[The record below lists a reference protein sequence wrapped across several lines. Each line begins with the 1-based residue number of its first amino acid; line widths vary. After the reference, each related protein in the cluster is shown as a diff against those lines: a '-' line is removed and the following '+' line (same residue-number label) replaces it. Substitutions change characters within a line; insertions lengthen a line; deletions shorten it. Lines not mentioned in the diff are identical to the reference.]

1 LTALDSRSKQGVQPG
16 ALVCLHISDLLAKL
30 SGTSKRE
37 QENEMKKVSHG
48 LTLALAAVLVL
59 GSQVLVP
66 KASYAVGQSAQTDN
80 NIQAELQN
88 KLKKYKDVQI
98 SVKNGIVDLEGT
110 VKDFATKEEVDKTVH
125 RVKNVVAV
133 RNKLMVAGAGEV
145 SDAQLQQAIVKKLQ
159 YDRVGYGNAF
169 NAISVN
175 VQNGVVTLGGNA
187 LGPVAADSAVSLA
200 SHYPGVQDVID
211 EIKVDPLSPMDD
223 RTRMAVYRAVYGY
236 PSLNKYA
243 IDPAQPIRITV
254 VNGNVTLNG
263 VVLNQAD
270 KNVAGI
276 RANSVPGVF
285 KVTNN
290 LQVANGSNEQ

>member
-1 LTALDSRSKQGVQPG
+1 
-16 ALVCLHISDLLAKL
+16 
-30 SGTSKRE
+30 
-37 QENEMKKVSHG
+37 MKKASHG
-48 LTLALAAVLVL
+48 SILALAAVLAL
-59 GSQVLVP
+59 GSQVLIP
-66 KASYAVGQSAQTDN
+66 QASYAVGQSAQTDN

-88 KLKKYKDVQI
+88 QLKKFPGVQI

-110 VKDFATKEEVDKTVH
+110 VKDFATKEEIDKKAH

-133 RNKLMVAGAGEV
+133 RNKLQVARAGEM

-169 NAISVN
+169 NAITVN
-175 VQNGVVTLGGNA
+175 VQNGAVTLAGNA

-200 SHYPGVQDVID
+200 SHFPGVQDVID
-211 EIKVDPLSPMDD
+211 NIQVDPVSPMDD

-263 VVLNQAD
+263 VVLSKAD
-270 KNVAGI
+270 KDVAGI

-285 KVTNN
+285 KVTND
-290 LQVANGSNEQ
+290 LQVANASNEK

>member
-1 LTALDSRSKQGVQPG
+1 
-16 ALVCLHISDLLAKL
+16 
-30 SGTSKRE
+30 
-37 QENEMKKVSHG
+37 MKKASYG
-48 LTLALAAVLVL
+48 LTLALAAVLVP
-59 GSQVLVP
+59 GSQVLIP
-66 KASYAVGQSAQTDN
+66 RASYAQATSPQTDN

-88 KLKKYKDVQI
+88 QFKKYKGVQV
-98 SVKNGIVDLEGT
+98 SVKNGVVDLEGT
-110 VKDFATKEEVDKTVH
+110 INDFATKEELDKKSH

-133 RNKLMVAGAGEV
+133 RNKLQVAGAGEM

-175 VQNGVVTLGGNA
+175 VQNGVVTLAGNA

-200 SHYPGVQDVID
+200 SHFRGVQDVIND
-211 EIKVDPLSPMDD
+211 IQVDPLSPMDD
-223 RTRMAVYRAVYGY
+223 RSRQAVYRAVYGF

-263 VVLNQAD
+263 VVNSQSD
-270 KNVAGI
+270 KDTAGI
-276 RANSVPGVF
+276 RANSVPGIF

-290 LQVANGSNEQ
+290 LQVANSSNEK

>member
-1 LTALDSRSKQGVQPG
+1 
-16 ALVCLHISDLLAKL
+16 
-30 SGTSKRE
+30 
-37 QENEMKKVSHG
+37 MKKISHG

-59 GSQVLVP
+59 GSQVLIP

-98 SVKNGIVDLEGT
+98 S
-110 VKDFATKEEVDKTVH
+110 
-125 RVKNVVAV
+125 VKNVVAV

-175 VQNGVVTLGGNA
+175 VQNGVVTLAGNA

-200 SHYPGVQDVID
+200 SHFPGVQDVID
-211 EIKVDPLSPMDD
+211 DIKVDPLSPMDD
-223 RTRMAVYRAVYGY
+223 RTRQAVYRAVYGY

-263 VVLNQAD
+263 VVLSQAD

>member
-1 LTALDSRSKQGVQPG
+1 M
-16 ALVCLHISDLLAKL
+16 
-30 SGTSKRE
+30 
-37 QENEMKKVSHG
+37 EMKRASHR
-48 LTLALAAVLVL
+48 LTLALAVGLAL
-59 GSQVLVP
+59 GFFPLIP
-66 KASYAVGQSAQTDN
+66 RAAYAIGQNAQTDN

-88 KLKKYKDVQI
+88 SFKKYKDVQI
-98 SVKNGIVDLEGT
+98 SVKNGVVDLEGT
-110 VKDFATKEEVDKTVH
+110 VNDFATKEQLDDKAH
-125 RVKNVVAV
+125 RTKNVVAV
-133 RNKLMVAGAGEV
+133 RNMLKIAGAGDL
-145 SDAQLQQAIVKKLQ
+145 SDAQLQQKIVQKLQ

-169 NAISVN
+169 NAIKFN

-200 SHYPGVQDVID
+200 SHFPGVQDVINN
-211 EIKVDPLSPMDD
+211 IQVDPLSPMDD
-223 RTRMAVYRAVYGY
+223 RTRQQVYRAIYGF

-270 KNVAGI
+270 KDTAGI

-290 LQVANGSNEQ
+290 LQVANSSNEK

>member
-1 LTALDSRSKQGVQPG
+1 VFFSTVLVLKLLTPSQQIGE
-16 ALVCLHISDLLAKL
+16 I
-30 SGTSKRE
+30 
-37 QENEMKKVSHG
+37 EMKKASHG

-59 GSQVLVP
+59 GSQVLLP
-66 KASYAVGQSAQTDN
+66 RALYAAGQSAQTDN

-110 VKDFATKEEVDKTVH
+110 VKDYATKEEIDKNAH

-133 RNKLMVAGAGEV
+133 RNKLQVAGAGEV

-200 SHYPGVQDVID
+200 SHFPGVQDVID
-211 EIKVDPLSPMDD
+211 NIQVDPVSPMDD
-223 RTRMAVYRAVYGY
+223 RTRMQVYRAVYGF

-263 VVLNQAD
+263 VVLSQAD

-276 RANSVPGVF
+276 RANGVPGVF
-285 KVTNN
+285 KVTND
-290 LQVANGSNEQ
+290 LQVANASNEK

>member
-1 LTALDSRSKQGVQPG
+1 
-16 ALVCLHISDLLAKL
+16 
-30 SGTSKRE
+30 
-37 QENEMKKVSHG
+37 MKKALHG

-59 GSQVLVP
+59 GSQVLIP
-66 KASYAVGQSAQTDN
+66 RASYAAGQNAQTDN
-80 NIQAELQN
+80 NIQADLQN
-88 KLKKYKDVQI
+88 SLKKYKDVKI

-110 VKDFATKEEVDKTVH
+110 VNDFATKEELDKKAH

-133 RNKLMVAGAGEV
+133 RNNLQIAGAGAI
-145 SDAQLQQAIVKKLQ
+145 SDQQLQQKIVQKLQ

-200 SHYPGVQDVID
+200 SHFPGVQDVINN
-211 EIKVDPLSPMDD
+211 IQVDPVSPMDD
-223 RTRMAVYRAVYGY
+223 GSRMQVYRAIYGF

-243 IDPAQPIRITV
+243 MDPAQPIRITV
-254 VNGNVTLNG
+254 VSGNVTLNG
-263 VVLNQAD
+263 VVLSQAD
-270 KNVAGI
+270 KNTAGI
-276 RANSVPGVF
+276 RANGVPGIF

-290 LQVANGSNEQ
+290 LQVANPSNEK

>member
-1 LTALDSRSKQGVQPG
+1 
-16 ALVCLHISDLLAKL
+16 
-30 SGTSKRE
+30 
-37 QENEMKKVSHG
+37 MKKASRG
-48 LTLALAAVLVL
+48 LASALAAVLVL
-59 GSQVLVP
+59 GSQVLISPVP
-66 KASYAVGQSAQTDN
+66 CALGQNAQTDN

-88 KLKKYKDVQI
+88 SLKKFKGVQV
-98 SVKNGIVDLEGT
+98 SVKSGVVDLEGT
-110 VKDFATKEEVDKTVH
+110 VNDYATKEEIDKKAH
-125 RVKNVVAV
+125 RTKNVVAV
-133 RNKLMVAGAGEV
+133 RNKLQIAGAGEM

-175 VQNGVVTLGGNA
+175 VQSGVVTLAGNA

-200 SHYPGVQDVID
+200 SHFRGVQDVINN
-211 EIKVDPLSPMDD
+211 ISVDPLSPMDD
-223 RTRMAVYRAVYGY
+223 RTRLQVYRAVYGF

-263 VVLNQAD
+263 VVDNQAD

-276 RANSVPGVF
+276 RANSVAGVF

-290 LQVANGSNEQ
+290 LQVANPSNEK

>member
-1 LTALDSRSKQGVQPG
+1 
-16 ALVCLHISDLLAKL
+16 
-30 SGTSKRE
+30 
-37 QENEMKKVSHG
+37 MKKARQG
-48 LTLALAAVLVL
+48 LALALAAVLVL
-59 GSQVLVP
+59 GSQVVFP
-66 KASYAVGQSAQTDN
+66 HASYAAGQSAQTDN

-88 KLKKYKDVQI
+88 QLKKFKDIQV
-98 SVKNGIVDLEGT
+98 SVKNGVVDLEGT
-110 VKDFATKEEVDKTVH
+110 VKDFATKEELDKKAH

-133 RNKLMVAGAGEV
+133 RNKLKIAGAGEL
-145 SDAQLQQAIVKKLQ
+145 SDAQLQQKIVQKLQ

-175 VQNGVVTLGGNA
+175 VQDGVVTLGGNA

-200 SHYPGVQDVID
+200 SHFPGVQDVINN
-211 EIKVDPLSPMDD
+211 IQVDPLSPMDE
-223 RTRMAVYRAVYGY
+223 RTRLQVYRAVYGF

-276 RANSVPGVF
+276 RANGVPGVF
-285 KVTNN
+285 KVTND
-290 LQVANGSNEQ
+290 LQVANPSNEK

>member
-1 LTALDSRSKQGVQPG
+1 VCVLIRGFNRVCWFDTVANKQE
-16 ALVCLHISDLLAKL
+16 K
-30 SGTSKRE
+30 
-37 QENEMKKVSHG
+37 EMKKAFHG

-59 GSQVLVP
+59 GSQVLLP
-66 KASYAVGQSAQTDN
+66 RASYAVGQSAQSDN

-88 KLKKYKDVQI
+88 KLKKYKDIQI

-110 VKDFATKEEVDKTVH
+110 VKDYATKEEIDKTTH

-133 RNKLMVAGAGEV
+133 RNKLMVSGAGEV

-175 VQNGVVTLGGNA
+175 VQNGVVTLAGNA

-200 SHYPGVQDVID
+200 SHFPGVQDVID
-211 EIKVDPLSPMDD
+211 NIQVDPLSPMDNQ
-223 RTRMAVYRAVYGY
+223 TRLAVYRAIYGY